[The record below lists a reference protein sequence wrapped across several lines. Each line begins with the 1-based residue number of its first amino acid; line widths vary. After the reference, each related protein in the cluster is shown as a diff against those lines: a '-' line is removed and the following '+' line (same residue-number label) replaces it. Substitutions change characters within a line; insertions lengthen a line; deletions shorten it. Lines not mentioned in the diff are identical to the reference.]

1 MAERR
6 VTVRLSGP
14 KGSLDVRMVIDPNSS
29 LTRIPRSL
37 ANEIGATKMGR
48 IELNGET
55 RTIPLSIVA
64 NGEGNCPA
72 LGMTAVES
80 LGLKVGRL
88 PKKKSRGPQE

>member
-37 ANEIGATKMGR
+37 ANEIGVTKIGR
-48 IELNGET
+48 IELDGET

-72 LGMTAVES
+72 LGLTAVES

-88 PKKKSRGPQE
+88 SKK